1 MEKWE
6 LRQAMM
12 FGSKNREHERLMT
25 YMLFAECWGWTPKEV
40 DELDV
45 DIVFK
50 LRHLLMEL
58 SKEKERMSRKDKKEL
73 QGLM

>member
-6 LRQAMM
+6 LRQAML

-25 YMLFAECWGWTPKEV
+25 YMLFAECWGWTVKEV

-73 QGLM
+73 QRLM